1 MDQYLNNRR
10 TELLW
15 ELLDNPAAKGAE
27 YAYNLHQLVKDYPQS
42 GLLQSLLLYAG
53 DGGNLSRATTYSS
66 PQLLYK
72 IVNDPDGLHTVSPDQ
87 IVNLKNTHH
96 QAEPLLAPYIDAEN
110 ETTEQPFAET
120 EHEELLENPE
130 YAVIPVEDNEAVEE
144 HAIDP
149 NAEGQVL
156 TAEQIRE
163 EVAEDEQAIDEA
175 AAIAEEEAGNIVEPL
190 IELEE
195 KEPQIAHTIDDEIFD
210 EIQSIEDINR
220 SNADDEYDEDE
231 VYDEIQGIEGIN
243 LSNIRYDTPSH
254 REPEPVADDTPD
266 VPVVENEETTGTT
279 RKQNLNPEE
288 EKLILGN
295 IASSDFFV
303 FDRAFGD
310 KKKTNTD
317 VTIDKS
323 QPAAEPSKPYAHN
336 IPAKFVN
343 NKRVSKYDDDK
354 MPFSFL
360 WWLNKTRKEHSGIYQ
375 PYVEF
380 TLDTTQSIK
389 ETPPADELQQQ
400 YVENIFHLTSVEE
413 LDRSTGLVPVE
424 FDSKRKE
431 DVIIE
436 RFMQEAPQ
444 IKPQTSEK
452 LDNEN
457 KARKSSEDKDELV
470 TETLAGIYAD
480 QMLYHKAI
488 AAYKKLMLKFPEKS
502 RYFASQI
509 EELEKKTN

>member
-1 MDQYLNNRR
+1 MNQNLNNRR

-15 ELLDNPAAKGAE
+15 ELVDNPAAKGAE

-53 DGGNLSRATTYSS
+53 DEESLPRAIAYTN

-72 IVNDPDGLHTVSPDQ
+72 IVNDPDGLLAVSPDQ
-87 IVNLKNTHH
+87 IVSLNHTYH
-96 QAEPLLAPYIDAEN
+96 QP
-110 ETTEQPFAET
+110 EQASAET
-120 EHEELLENPE
+120 ESEALLENPE
-130 YAVIPVEDNEAVEE
+130 YAVIPVEDNEAVEQQDE
-144 HAIDP
+144 LPVAIDP
-149 NAEGQVL
+149 NAEEQVL

-163 EVAEDEQAIDEA
+163 EAAADEQAI
-175 AAIAEEEAGNIVEPL
+175 AEEQAIIEEETSNIVEPL

-195 KEPQIAHTIDDEIFD
+195 KEPLVEHEIDDEIFD
-210 EIQSIEDINR
+210 EIQSIEDINQ
-220 SNADDEYDEDE
+220 SNADEYDEDE

-243 LSNIRYDTPSH
+243 LSNIRYDTPGH
-254 REPEPVADDTPD
+254 KEPEPVADDTPD
-266 VPVVENEETTGTT
+266 VPVIENAETTETS
-279 RKQNLNPEE
+279 RKPNRNAEE

-295 IASSDFFV
+295 IAATDFFV

-310 KKKTNTD
+310 KKKTDTD
-317 VTIDKS
+317 VAINK
-323 QPAAEPSKPYAHN
+323 PEPEAERLTPYAHN
-336 IPAKFVN
+336 IPAKYVN
-343 NKRVSKYDDDK
+343 SRKVSKYNDDK

-380 TLDTTQSIK
+380 TLDTTETLK
-389 ETPPADELQQQ
+389 ETAPADELQQQ

-444 IKPQTSEK
+444 IKPQTSDK

-470 TETLAGIYAD
+470 TETLAVIYAD
-480 QMLYHKAI
+480 QMLYPKAI